1 MSSIK
6 DLFLLDPDIHFLNH
20 GSFGATP
27 RAVFAAYQEWQRL
40 LERQPVL
47 FLGREFARLHHEAR
61 CALGEYLNARAED
74 LVFVPNATHGVN
86 IVARSLNLGAG
97 DEVLATDHEYGAC
110 DRTWD
115 FLCRKR
121 GASYIRQPIP
131 LPVSSQDEIL
141 ERFWEGVTHRTKV
154 IFLSHI
160 SSPTALR
167 FPVKEI
173 CRRARLAGI
182 RTLVDGAH
190 APGQIPVDLA
200 SIRADFYSGNC
211 HKWMMSP
218 KGAGFLHARQEVQG
232 MVEPLVVSWGYDA
245 EEDFSTGSA
254 YVDYLQWT
262 GTRDPA
268 AALSVPAATQ
278 FMEEN
283 RWEEIR
289 LGCTELLRTA
299 LHRIEQVTGLPPL
312 YPDDRDLFLQ
322 MAVAQLPT
330 GTDLKEL
337 KTRLYDE
344 FQVEVPLIEWNGF
357 KLIRISVQGYNT
369 QEDADA
375 LVAGLARLLPEV
387 TA

>member
-27 RAVFAAYQEWQRL
+27 RAVFEAYQEWQRL

-47 FLGREFARLHHEAR
+47 FLGREYARLHHEAR

-182 RTLVDGAH
+182 RTLIDGAH

-200 SIRADFYSGNC
+200 SIRADFYAGNC

-268 AALSVPAATQ
+268 AALSVPAAIQ

-289 LGCTELLRTA
+289 LGCAELLRTA